1 MRINLYCAGGGK
13 YHRQE
18 RRHSEAISGRGKK
31 DNICILR
38 TTILGQLLILL
49 LSLLIADCWFLLLS
63 FADINIAERC
73 KDQHQRRQLPGE
85 DCDGDWQFLLILY
98 QLNHSITDNFLSIMY
113 QLNHS
118 ILFMLWYVRW
128 PATPS
133 PSSRPS
139 PSSATSSKRSVF
151 CNQTQYRVHIHPQF
165 LPHFFHVCSCGL
177 VG

>member
-38 TTILGQLLILL
+38 TTILGQLLIFVVIL
-49 LSLLIADCWFLLLS
+49 CWH
-63 FADINIAERC
+63 
-73 KDQHQRRQLPGE
+73 QHRRAVQRSTSATAAARRGL
-85 DCDGDWQFLLILY
+85 WRWLTIFLLIVY

-113 QLNHS
+113 ELKHS

-165 LPHFFHVCSCGL
+165 LPHFFFTYVL
-177 VG
+177 VVWLAKI